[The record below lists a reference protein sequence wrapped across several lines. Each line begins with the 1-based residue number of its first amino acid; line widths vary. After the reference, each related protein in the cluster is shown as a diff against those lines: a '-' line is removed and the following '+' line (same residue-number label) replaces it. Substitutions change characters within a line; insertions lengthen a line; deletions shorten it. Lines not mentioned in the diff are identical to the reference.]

1 MKPSKHIQDEL
12 KEITPALSQIERLYF
27 PAVPAGYL
35 ENFPT
40 KMVELVEAEA
50 KPINLPEYVLQ
61 KLQQQKSREVPSG
74 YFNQFSAQMLQ
85 KVQATELAEIA
96 PTLATLKSKEQ
107 IEVPAGYFVGFPAI
121 MQKQI
126 AGSPAIPS
134 WLQSLNNVLDNIAA
148 AIFKPQYA
156 MAYAGV
162 TAVLVVGM
170 FYFFTPPQS
179 ACKQGDLLCQLEKI
193 DTKTL
198 DAYMLSHADEFG
210 ESVLEIS
217 INETE
222 ILNQQPFDA
231 SMLQELTEDE
241 LKTLVD

>member
-12 KEITPALSQIERLYF
+12 KEIAPALSQIERLYF

-35 ENFPT
+35 ENFPA
-40 KMVELVEAEA
+40 KMIELIDAETQ
-50 KPINLPEYVLQ
+50 PINLPEAALQ
-61 KLQQQKSREVPSG
+61 SLKNQLHKEVPSG
-74 YFNQFSAQMLQ
+74 YFNQFGTQMLQ
-85 KVQATELAEIA
+85 KVQAAELAQIA

-107 IEVPAGYFVGFPAI
+107 IEVPAGYFIGFPAK

-126 AGSPAIPS
+126 AGSPATLA

-222 ILNQQPFDA
+222 VLNQQQFDA
-231 SMLQELTEDE
+231 SMLQQLTDDE
-241 LKTLVD
+241 LNTLVD